1 MQLGKGVLKHGYDHY
16 CHWIRSG
23 LYHHGSMHRLP
34 AIVEKLTAPK
44 WLLGRIDVRPHVR
57 SYIRPLT
64 ESNPTSHSQTDPA
77 LCPSSS
83 FTAEQ
88 STPSGPSRDAAAI
101 QSHCTSDWHRFSSE
115 KPLVASIHNLIHLLD
130 RNQLNAAFS
139 MYAIVEQTVPSDLAH
154 LPVHCSIKLVRAVL
168 QARLR
173 TIRHMS
179 IKDRLSY
186 AAALY
191 TQMRR
196 NGIYCDFAL
205 LRLAIDIY
213 GRLGAIKEVELAYF
227 EMLQRGLDTQHLAVL
242 TYMCR
247 AYILCND
254 ESSALIYF
262 EQLQRVGDTDRAF
275 EVLARA
281 YTMRGDPAGMKA
293 ALSKINL
300 ANNMINASALAI
312 LCQGYHKL
320 RHYDTVYDLIS
331 QFKLDG
337 GVLDLRLYRI
347 QMQCAVD
354 TGNYATALAILSDM
368 RASGIQDDLS
378 TIHEELV
385 AHAFLGEKEKVWMM
399 YASIIKSSNLF
410 THAGIAMAKM
420 MGALKHPSSV
430 NHISKVAYKL
440 KLPLFRTL
448 HDLLRA
454 YTEMGDVTSVEHI
467 IKGDGVDRSV
477 WHAML
482 VCAMWHNPTA
492 VDSIIDVIRRE
503 DPRVDIEAMLDRA
516 YIRLNRSREGELD
529 RWESIK

>member
-1 MQLGKGVLKHGYDHY
+1 
-16 CHWIRSG
+16 
-23 LYHHGSMHRLP
+23 
-34 AIVEKLTAPK
+34 
-44 WLLGRIDVRPHVR
+44 
-57 SYIRPLT
+57 
-64 ESNPTSHSQTDPA
+64 
-77 LCPSSS
+77 
-83 FTAEQ
+83 
-88 STPSGPSRDAAAI
+88 
-101 QSHCTSDWHRFSSE
+101 
-115 KPLVASIHNLIHLLD
+115 
-130 RNQLNAAFS
+130 

-227 EMLQRGLDTQHLAVL
+227 EMLQRGLDTQHLAVSDL
-242 TYMCR
+242 YVPCL
-247 AYILCND
+247 YP
-254 ESSALIYF
+254 
-262 EQLQRVGDTDRAF
+262 LQRRVLCTHLFRA
-275 EVLARA
+275 
-281 YTMRGDPAGMKA
+281 A
-293 ALSKINL
+293 AET
-300 ANNMINASALAI
+300 
-312 LCQGYHKL
+312 

-467 IKGDGVDRSV
+467 I
-477 WHAML
+477 
-482 VCAMWHNPTA
+482 N
-492 VDSIIDVIRRE
+492 IIDVIRRE